1 MKLCLAASLFAVLT
15 VGVGCSGSE
24 GAPGGSANEEGPE
37 MAEDVRDLTSAKVT
51 LRIPIIDDQGKPL
64 SKHNDALKAAGLDT
78 FPEFVEIEGG
88 ANGRALPGADKP
100 FHDASQLTDKAFEK
114 LKLELTMMQL
124 AEPPEYKTNDRA
136 TSICYKGNPLLV
148 VSLIESLTDGVF
160 SDQLSLHGWR
170 FRQKKV
176 LADGLS
182 EEDEASFPS
191 IWQNWRGKGLAIL
204 TITASSDGGEE
215 TNVGLIPRCST

>member
-1 MKLCLAASLFAVLT
+1 MKLCLLASLFAVLT
-15 VGVGCSGSE
+15 VGVGCAGSE
-24 GAPGGSANEEGPE
+24 AAPRGSESEEGPDA
-37 MAEDVRDLTSAKVT
+37 AEDVNDLTAAKVT
-51 LRIPIIDDQGKPL
+51 LRIPIIDDTGKPL
-64 SKHNDALKAAGLDT
+64 SKHNGALKAAGLST

-100 FHDASQLTDKAFEK
+100 FQDASALTDKAFEK
-114 LKLELTMMQL
+114 LNLELTMMQL
-124 AEPPEYKTNDRA
+124 GEPPDYKTSDRA

-148 VSLIESLTDGVF
+148 VELIQSLGDGVF

-182 EEDEASFPS
+182 EEDEATFPS

-215 TNVGLIPRCST
+215 TNVGLIPRCSS